1 MGVTVAVRGLRL
13 AAAGLGIAALG
24 TALVQ
29 STGSVANFFSYF
41 TVESNI
47 LAVVVLAG
55 GAVLT
60 GCPRGWPYFRGA
72 VTLYMAIT
80 GIVYALLLSDVD
92 VQLSSR
98 WVNTT
103 LHEIL
108 PLVLL
113 ADWILLPPWPRAS
126 YRKALGWLVFPLAF
140 VAYSLIRGPIVDW
153 YPYPFLDP
161 RPHGYL
167 HVVWMSVLIG
177 LGMVLLALVVMRIGK
192 QRLAAQSR
200 PPAARTMSKRT

>member
-1 MGVTVAVRGLRL
+1 MGVSVAVRGLRL
-13 AAAGLGIAALG
+13 TAAGLGVAALV

-47 LAVVVLAG
+47 LAVVALAG

-92 VQLSSR
+92 VQLSAQ
-98 WVNTT
+98 WVNAT

-108 PLVLL
+108 PLFLL
-113 ADWILLPPWPRAS
+113 VDWILFPPWPRAS
-126 YRKALGWLVFPLAF
+126 YRKALGWLAFPLVF

-177 LGMVLLALVVMRIGK
+177 LGMVVLALAVLWIGR

-200 PPAARTMSKRT
+200 SPAASTMSKQT